1 MYREPFPQ
9 LLLSFPFRWFAFF
22 NRNVSAGRNIP
33 YWYRPH
39 TSKTRL
45 PILFIH
51 GTGVGLHPYLGFFLE
66 LLGKE
71 DPEDAGQTG
80 IIILELLPISGR
92 ITTSFPLRK
101 SLRTQILD
109 IVESHGWSKFVLAM
123 HSFGTFVGSQ
133 LLHDPDIAPRI
144 GPMLFVDPV
153 VFLLHLPDVARNF
166 LARLPSGTMEHVIWY
181 FSGKDP
187 LVRHTL
193 QRRLFWMENVLW
205 KEELRNRDVTVAL
218 GGKDA
223 VVDSPTVRKYLLGSR
238 EWGGNESWTGNGLD
252 VVWFEGFNHA
262 EMFDWKTSYRM
273 LAEIL
278 REYSVNGKR
287 QHDILGI

>member
-22 NRNVSAGRNIP
+22 TRNVSEGRNIP

-51 GTGVGLHPYLGFFLE
+51 GTGVGLHPYISFFSE
-66 LLGKE
+66 LLAKE
-71 DPEDAGQTG
+71 DPDDGEQTG
-80 IIILELLPISGR
+80 IIILELLPISAR
-92 ITTSFPLRK
+92 ITSCLPLSK
-101 SLRTQILD
+101 SLRAQILN
-109 IVESHGWSKFVLAM
+109 IVKSHGWSKFVLAM

-133 LLHDPDIAPRI
+133 LLDDPDIAPRI
-144 GPMLFVDPV
+144 GPMLFADPV
-153 VFLLHLPDVARNF
+153 VFLLHLPDVAHNF
-166 LARLPSGTMEHVIWY
+166 LSRPPSGTMEHVIWY

-193 QRRLFWMENVLW
+193 QRRLFWIENVLW
-205 KEELRNRDVTVAL
+205 KDELRNRDVTVAL

-223 VVDSPTVRKYLLGSR
+223 VVNSPTVRKYLLGSR
-238 EWGGNESWTGNGLD
+238 EWGGNESWKGNGLD
-252 VVWFEGFNHA
+252 LVWFEGFNHA
-262 EMFDWKTSYRM
+262 EMFDWRSSRRM
-273 LAEIL
+273 LAEVL
-278 REYSVNGKR
+278 REYSVNGKM
-287 QHDILGI
+287 QHDLLDI